1 MEHTDRAER
10 RQRIAQIAAEV
21 IAREGGDAAT
31 LRHIAAQAGCS
42 TTLITD
48 CFEDKT
54 DLLLCAY
61 QRVSSNTLTRFEQRI
76 AHRPGDILDGLVS
89 LSAIDELSWCG
100 WRVHVA
106 FWERA
111 MRDPLLAA
119 EQRACS
125 ERSRRYIEN
134 AISTAYGPRGDIAG
148 VAQLVIILIHGI
160 SIQVLFEQEH
170 WSHERVRA
178 LLAGQIET
186 FLRRGLIVSP
196 RAVP

>member
-1 MEHTDRAER
+1 MRER
-10 RQRIAQIAAEV
+10 SQADASALSADARRLAALSYT
-21 IAREGGDAAT
+21 ASD
-31 LRHIAAQAGCS
+31 Q
-42 TTLITD
+42 TTA
-48 CFEDKT
+48 
-54 DLLLCAY
+54 LLLAAASY
-61 QRVSSNTLTRFEQRI
+61 RLQ
-76 AHRPGDILDGLVS
+76 D
-89 LSAIDELSWCG
+89 SADARG
-100 WRVHVA
+100 A
-106 FWERA
+106 
-111 MRDPLLAA
+111 LLAA

-186 FLRRGLIVSP
+186 FLRRGPIVAP